1 MKRDKE
7 RDRDEIMGGLFQ
19 RVVGE
24 VEGRVEREKK
34 KGGSER

>member
-1 MKRDKE
+1 
-7 RDRDEIMGGLFQ
+7 MGGLFQ

-24 VEGRVEREKK
+24 GRVEREKE